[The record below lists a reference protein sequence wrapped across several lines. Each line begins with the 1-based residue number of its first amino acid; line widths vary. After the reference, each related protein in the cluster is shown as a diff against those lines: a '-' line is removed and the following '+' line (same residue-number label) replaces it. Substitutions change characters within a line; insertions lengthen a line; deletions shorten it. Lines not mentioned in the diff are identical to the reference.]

1 MLSTMNRI
9 LKITLAIIGIV
20 VALVVGLLSYLGG
33 FSTITIEEKQMGP
46 FYLVYREMKGTDM
59 SQIGIITNELNDV
72 LVKKG
77 YATHKPFDVF
87 YPDGHAEIGFEV
99 DEAEYSRFS
108 AADTSYLSKEI
119 PGQRFMTTTFPWKM
133 VMSYMVGF
141 MKVDPALEAY
151 RKQHGY
157 RKTWAATRHDD
168 DIITYLQPIEQDL
181 FAPQ

>member
-1 MLSTMNRI
+1 MNRI
-9 LKITLAIIGIV
+9 FRILLGIIGIV
-20 VALVVGLLSYLGG
+20 VALVVGILSYLGG
-33 FSTITIEEKQMGP
+33 FRTITIEEKQMGP
-46 FYLVYREMKGTDM
+46 FHFVYREMMGTDM

-72 LVKKG
+72 LLKRRC
-77 YATHKPFDVF
+77 ATHKPFDVF
-87 YPDGHAEIGFEV
+87 YPDGHAEIGFVV
-99 DEAEYSRFS
+99 DEPEYSRLS
-108 AADTSYLSKEI
+108 AADTSYLRKEI

-141 MKVDPALEAY
+141 MKVDPALEEY

-168 DIITYLQPIEQDL
+168 DIITYFQPIEQEL